1 METKD
6 GTEGL
11 KTNERAFPSLKSLL
25 LYQSFFQA
33 SVLLIFFSFL
43 SKVLGYVR
51 EMAIAGYFGARYFT
65 DAFFLAQVIPL
76 LGGTLITMA
85 FPLVFI
91 PFYLSEREKN
101 EEAAQ
106 RLASAV
112 FWGVILYSILAI
124 LTISLLSLPICRAI
138 APGFNEEQLL
148 LLRRFLIALS
158 PLIFFQSLAGFFTA
172 YLQAQRHFLSPAF
185 AGFLVNIPI
194 ISFLFLL
201 ARQFPFESLVFGFNL
216 GYFAYSFV
224 LLPFVLFFGFNPF
237 ASFNILHPLIKRFF
251 LLLLP
256 IVIGSS
262 LSYIDMLIARA
273 LASKV
278 GEGVVSA
285 LNYSYRLMSIPL
297 GIMAG
302 SIGTAVF
309 PFMSSK
315 AALLDSEAVAKE
327 TTRGLYATW
336 LISLPVGVFFFVF
349 SQPVVRVMFERGAFT
364 PEATKITADML
375 AFFSLGIP
383 AMTGWGIATR
393 AFYSLQDTITP
404 LKIGFYQILIDL
416 ALLFTLP
423 KIMGYKGLPLATSIS
438 ISIGFTLLWLTLSQ
452 RLPQLRKERIV
463 IPFGKAVV
471 MCLVQGFFLY
481 NIGHHLGIIT
491 RAGLARELFLLGS
504 IGIISFLIYIGAGIM
519 MRYPEIST
527 LTRKISSIS
536 RKF

>member
-1 METKD
+1 MDTLEESQESKPKATI
-6 GTEGL
+6 
-11 KTNERAFPSLKSLL
+11 KSLL
-25 LYQSFFQA
+25 LRQSFFQA

-91 PFYLSEREKN
+91 PFYLSEREQS
-101 EEAAQ
+101 EESAQ
-106 RLASAV
+106 KLASSI
-112 FWGVILYSILAI
+112 FWGVILYSVLAI
-124 LTISLLSLPICRAI
+124 LIIILFSLPICKAI
-138 APGFNEEQLL
+138 APGFTEDQLL
-148 LLRRFLIALS
+148 LLKRFLIALS

-172 YLQAQRHFLSPAF
+172 YLQAQKHFLSPAF

-201 ARQFPFESLVFGFNL
+201 ARQIPFESLVYGFNL
-216 GYFAYSFV
+216 GYFAYSFI
-224 LLPFVLFFGFNPF
+224 LLPFALFFGFNPF

-285 LNYSYRLMSIPL
+285 LNYSYRLMGFPL

-315 AALLDSEAVAKE
+315 AAILDSEAVSRE

-336 LISLPVGVFFFVF
+336 LISLPVGAFFFVL

-364 PEATKITADML
+364 PEATRITADML

-416 ALLFTLP
+416 ALLFTLS

-438 ISIGFTLLWLTLSQ
+438 ISIGFVILWLTLSQ
-452 RLPQLRKERIV
+452 RLPQLRREKIL
-463 IPFGKAVV
+463 ISFGKAVL
-471 MCLVQGFFLY
+471 MCFVQGFFLY
-481 NIGHHLGIIT
+481 YIGHYVGIIT
-491 RAGLARELFLLGS
+491 RAGLARELLRLGS

-519 MRYPEIST
+519 IKYPEIST
-527 LTRKISSIS
+527 LTRKIRSIS
-536 RKF
+536 REF

>member
-1 METKD
+1 METI
-6 GTEGL
+6 EESQEL
-11 KTNERAFPSLKSLL
+11 KPKSKIKSLL
-25 LYQSFFQA
+25 LRQSFFQA
-33 SVLLIFFSFL
+33 SILLMFFSFL
-43 SKVLGYVR
+43 SKALGYVR

-65 DAFFLAQVIPL
+65 DAFFLAQIIPL
-76 LGGTLITMA
+76 LGGTLVTMA

-91 PFYLSEREKN
+91 PFYLSEREKS
-101 EEAAQ
+101 EESAQ
-106 RLASAV
+106 KLASSI

-124 LTISLLSLPICRAI
+124 FLIILFSWPICRAI
-138 APGFNEEQLL
+138 APGFSDVQLS
-148 LLRRFLIALS
+148 LLRRFLIVLS

-172 YLQAQRHFLSPAF
+172 YLQARKHFLSPAF

-201 ARQFPFESLVFGFNL
+201 ARQLPFESLAIGFNL

-224 LLPFVLFFGFNPF
+224 LFPFALLFGFNPF
-237 ASFNILHPLIKRFF
+237 ASFNFFHPHIKRFF

-285 LNYSYRLMSIPL
+285 LNYSYRLMGIPL

-336 LISLPVGVFFFVF
+336 LISLPVGVFFFVL
-349 SQPVVRVMFERGAFT
+349 SQPVIRLMFERGAFT
-364 PEATKITADML
+364 AEATKITADML

-416 ALLFTLP
+416 VLLFTLP
-423 KIMGYKGLPLATSIS
+423 QIIGYKGLPLATSIS
-438 ISIGFTLLWLTLSQ
+438 ISVGFSILWLTLSK

-463 IPFGKAVV
+463 VSFGKAVM
-471 MCLVQGFFLY
+471 MCLIQGFSLY
-481 NIGHHLGIIT
+481 YICLHFRIT
-491 RAGLARELFLLGS
+491 TRTGFARELSLLATL
-504 IGIISFLIYIGAGIM
+504 GIISFLIYIGAGIM
-519 MRYPEIST
+519 MRYPDISIV
-527 LTRKISSIS
+527 TRKIDKIF
-536 RKF
+536 RKS